1 MEYVFLIYCTSVVLC
16 AVVLFYNRSAVKQ
29 ESVKAIKAAFIDAG
43 HVPSHALVSIC
54 VALSVAVVMITPILN
69 TVTGWK
75 GMDRILN
82 SQ

>member
-1 MEYVFLIYCTSVVLC
+1 MEYILLFYCVSVVMS
-16 AVVLFYNRSAVKQ
+16 AIVLFYNRNAVKQ
-29 ESVKAIKAAFIDAG
+29 ETVKAVKNAFIDAG

-69 TVTGWK
+69 TATGWK

-82 SQ
+82 HQ